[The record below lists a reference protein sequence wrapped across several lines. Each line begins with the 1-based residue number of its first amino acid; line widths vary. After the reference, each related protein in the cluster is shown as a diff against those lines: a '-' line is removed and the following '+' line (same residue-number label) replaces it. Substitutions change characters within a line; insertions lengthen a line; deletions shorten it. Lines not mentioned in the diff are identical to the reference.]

1 MIYNIVALIGTVIV
15 VYLIVDNYLN
25 GGKFI
30 DLFIEE
36 VEIEIES
43 EI

>member
-1 MIYNIVALIGTVIV
+1 MFYNVVAIIGTLVV
-15 VYLIVDNYLN
+15 VYLVVDNYIQ

-43 EI
+43 EN

>member
-15 VYLIVDNYLN
+15 VYLIVDNYLQ

-43 EI
+43 EN

>member
-1 MIYNIVALIGTVIV
+1 MFYNIVAIVGGLVV
-15 VYLIVDNYLN
+15 VYLVVDNYLQ

-43 EI
+43 EN

>member
-1 MIYNIVALIGTVIV
+1 MFYNVVAIIGSLVV
-15 VYLIVDNYLN
+15 VYLVVDNYLQ

-43 EI
+43 EN

>member
-1 MIYNIVALIGTVIV
+1 MLYNIVAVIGSLVV
-15 VYLIVDNYLN
+15 VYLVVDNYLQ

-36 VEIEIES
+36 IEIES
-43 EI
+43 EN

>member
-1 MIYNIVALIGTVIV
+1 MFYNVVAIIGTLVV
-15 VYLIVDNYLN
+15 VYLIVDNYLQ

-43 EI
+43 EN

>member
-43 EI
+43 EN

>member
-1 MIYNIVALIGTVIV
+1 MFYNIVAIIGSLVV
-15 VYLIVDNYLN
+15 VYLVVDNYLQ

-43 EI
+43 EN